1 MSIELL
7 PLGQS
12 CNLACAYCYEE
23 PMRAA
28 GNEREGAYHFD
39 RMFAGLEA
47 EGVGGA
53 TGFTLFGGE
62 PLLLPRADLLRVCE
76 WAQAKGVPL
85 GVQTNGSL
93 ITPWHVEV
101 FARFAINVGISID
114 GPEDLNDLR
123 WVASEAATRDATRR
137 TVTAIAALVAAG
149 RPPSMI
155 VTLSRMNAAPD
166 RIGRLVSWITAWI
179 ARGVRSWNFHTLET
193 DNATEVHQ
201 LSTAEAVAAATA
213 LMALGERH
221 GLEFSPWGD
230 MRRALVGDDDANV
243 MCIWHACDPL
253 TTDAVR
259 GVDGQGH
266 RKNCG
271 RVNKDGVP
279 ARKAE
284 TAGHER
290 QLALYLTPQDHGGC
304 QGCRFFL
311 ACGGECPG
319 TAEGG
324 DWRSKTAHCATLQA
338 TFPLIEAAIIR
349 AGGVPLSLSLDRAR
363 VEAAMVAAWMRGHSI
378 TRAQAL
384 RGGAATAVAHG
395 DRPHVDT
402 PHRDHTDRPAAG
414 IQNDRAPDLVD
425 PMRSPIAVVT
435 P

>member
-1 MSIELL
+1 
-7 PLGQS
+7 
-12 CNLACAYCYEE
+12 
-23 PMRAA
+23 MRAA
-28 GNEREGAYHFD
+28 GNEREGAYDFD
-39 RMFAGLEA
+39 RMFAGLLA
-47 EGVGGA
+47 EGVGQPIAGGYGL
-53 TGFTLFGGE
+53 TGFTVFGGE

-93 ITPWHVEV
+93 ITPWHLDV
-101 FARFAINVGISID
+101 FARFHVTVGISID

-155 VTLSRMNAAPD
+155 VTLSRVNAAPD
-166 RIGRLVSWITAWI
+166 RLGRLVSWITAWI
-179 ARGVRSWNFHTLET
+179 ARGVTAWNFHTLET
-193 DNATEVHQ
+193 DNGTEARQ
-201 LSTAEAVAAATA
+201 LSTAEAVGAATA
-213 LMALGERH
+213 LIALGDRH
-221 GLEFSPWGD
+221 GLEFSPWSD
-230 MRRALVGDDDANV
+230 MRRALVAEDDTGVN
-243 MCIWHACDPL
+243 CIWHACDPL
-253 TTDAVR
+253 TTNAVR

-279 ARKAE
+279 ARKAD

-290 QLALYLTPQDHGGC
+290 QLALYLTPQEFGGC

-338 TFPLIEAAIIR
+338 TFPLIEAAIVR
-349 AGGVPLSLSLDRAR
+349 AGGVPLSLSLDRPR
-363 VEAAMVAAWMRGHSI
+363 VEAAMVAAWMRGESL
-378 TRAQAL
+378 TRAAAL
-384 RGGAATAVAHG
+384 RGATGTPVVAHG

-402 PHRDHTDRPAAG
+402 PHRDHTDRPAAVVP
-414 IQNDRAPDLVD
+414 RAE
-425 PMRSPIAVVT
+425 AVSA
-435 P
+435 